1 MKLLKFGAAW
11 CQPCKLLDKTLE
23 RVLRDFPHVE
33 LIQVDIDKHA
43 AQAAEHNVKSVP
55 TMITDTGRR
64 LQGNVSEGVLRSW
77 LAGQ

>member
-23 RVLRDFPHVE
+23 RVLRDFPQIE
-33 LIQVDIDKHA
+33 LIQADIDKHHT
-43 AQAAEHNVKSVP
+43 QAAEHNVKSVP
-55 TMITDTGRR
+55 TLITDTGRR

-77 LAGQ
+77 LAGL